1 MKAGLMPEFFVI
13 PTNHSWKGE
22 AAIFTSKDSRGIN
35 TRNVNVNLG
44 DLEIVILLTSK
55 TEATD

>member
-1 MKAGLMPEFFVI
+1 MPEFFVI

>member
-1 MKAGLMPEFFVI
+1 M

-22 AAIFTSKDSRGIN
+22 AAIFTRSASTGIKIS
-35 TRNVNVNLG
+35 NVVVNFG

-55 TEATD
+55 TEVTD